1 MSTSQNIPNIETRTV
16 VALVEDR
23 PGVLARI
30 AGFFR
35 GQGFNIESLAVG
47 KSEKEGVSRMTFVV
61 EGAPDVIGLVAAK
74 LDRLIEIVEVI
85 DITEENFAYRETD
98 LIKINA
104 DEKIRGEILQLANVF
119 RVRVV
124 DVGADEMTIE
134 KTGDSKKIDS
144 LIELMNQYGIIEI
157 MRTGRV
163 AVLRSSLEI
172 NTKKEK

>member
-1 MSTSQNIPNIETRTV
+1 MSISEKLPNIETRTV

-35 GQGFNIESLAVG
+35 RQGFNIESLAVG
-47 KSEKEGVSRMTFVV
+47 KSEKIGLSRMTFVV
-61 EGAPDVIGLVAAK
+61 EGPPDVIGLVAAK
-74 LDRLIEIVEVI
+74 LDRLIEIVEVT
-85 DITEENFAYRETD
+85 DITDQNFAYREMA

-124 DVGADEMTIE
+124 DVGTEEMTIE
-134 KTGDSKKIDS
+134 TTGDSKKINS
-144 LIELMNQYGIIEI
+144 LIELMNQYGILEI

-172 NTKKEK
+172 NKKKES

>member
-1 MSTSQNIPNIETRTV
+1 LSISEKLPNIETRTV

-35 GQGFNIESLAVG
+35 RQGFNIESLAVG
-47 KSEKEGVSRMTFVV
+47 KSEKIGLSRMTFVV
-61 EGAPDVIGLVAAK
+61 EGPPDVIGLVAAK
-74 LDRLIEIVEVI
+74 LDRLIEIVEVT
-85 DITEENFAYRETD
+85 DITDQNFAYREMA

-124 DVGADEMTIE
+124 DVGTEEMTIE
-134 KTGDSKKIDS
+134 TTGDSKKINS
-144 LIELMNQYGIIEI
+144 LIELMNQYGILEI

-172 NTKKEK
+172 NKKKES